1 MGKLLK
7 TAKGKLIALISGVS
21 IVAAG
26 VGVIIFLLNGEES
39 YRTISVEEVNGKTI
53 VVNEQN
59 ANTEAY
65 QGMHLYSGDDV
76 TVQQQSDMT
85 LLLDMDKYVYAEENT
100 HFWLE
105 ATGND
110 SKNSTVIHLEEGAVL
125 NRIKNKLENGSVD
138 EGDTPNT
145 TMSIRGTL

>member
-7 TAKGKLIALISGVS
+7 TAKGKLIALICGGS
-21 IVAAG
+21 IVATGA
-26 VGVIIFLLNGEES
+26 VITLFLLKGEES
-39 YRTISVEEVNGKTI
+39 YRTISVEEVNGTTI

-59 ANTEAY
+59 KNTEAY
-65 QGMHLYSGDDV
+65 QGMHLYPGDDV
-76 TVQQQSDMT
+76 TVQQKADMT

-125 NRIKNKLENGSVD
+125 NRIENKL
-138 EGDTPNT
+138 
-145 TMSIRGTL
+145 